1 MMRRV
6 NLERYA
12 VLGLV
17 GPGVLCG
24 IVLLLAWASREGAA
38 KAARTWLGA
47 LAVGAAWLF
56 GQAASFGGLPEFPP
70 LQSTDK
76 LFWLTAGAVGLA
88 CIDALLDDRR
98 AVRLLLRA
106 AFGFAVPWLL
116 LARALER
123 AETSQALATVLGLG
137 AALIL
142 GQIALSAW
150 AERRT
155 GSSVPLALAWVAA
168 LGAGALFQTGT
179 AKVAQFAGILVAVLC
194 AAAVVGRL
202 RPSFLLGAG
211 AAGVCAVLLA
221 SLWIV
226 GIWFSDLPPEVGV
239 LLALAAVAPALAD
252 LGPLAHLDG
261 ARGLLARLA
270 VATLF
275 AVPALVLAWIQK
287 TPPNP
292 YG

>member
-1 MMRRV
+1 V

-24 IVLLLAWASREGAA
+24 LVLLLAWASRESAA
-38 KAARTWLGA
+38 KAARGWLGA
-47 LAVGAAWLF
+47 LAVGSAWLF

-88 CIDALLDDRR
+88 CVDALFAQRR
-98 AVRLLLRA
+98 ALRLLLRG

-116 LARALER
+116 LERELERALER
-123 AETSQALATVLGLG
+123 ADTGAVLATVLGLG
-137 AALIL
+137 AALLL
-142 GQIALSAW
+142 GGIALSAW

-155 GSSVPLALAWVAA
+155 GSSVPLVLAWVTA

-202 RPSFLLGAG
+202 RPSFVLGAG

-221 SLWIV
+221 CLWIV
-226 GIWFSDLPPEVGV
+226 GVWFSDLPAAVGV
-239 LLALAAVAPALAD
+239 LLALAPVAPALAD
-252 LGPLAHLDG
+252 LGPLQRLEG
-261 ARGLLARLA
+261 ARGTLARLA
-270 VATLF
+270 LASLF
-275 AVPALVLAWIQK
+275 AVPALLLAWIQK
-287 TPPNP
+287 APPNP

>member
-1 MMRRV
+1 M

-24 IVLLLAWASREGAA
+24 LVLLLAWASREGAA
-38 KAARTWLGA
+38 KAARGWLGA
-47 LAVGAAWLF
+47 LAVGSAWLF

-88 CIDALLDDRR
+88 CVDAWLADRR
-98 AVRLLLRA
+98 ALRFALRA
-106 AFGFAVPWLL
+106 VFGFAVPWVL

-123 AETSQALATVLGLG
+123 EQTSQALTIVLGLG

-142 GQIALSAW
+142 GGMALSAW
-150 AERRT
+150 AERRA
-155 GSSVPLALAWVAA
+155 GSSVPLVLAWVTV

-202 RPSFLLGAG
+202 RPSFVLGAG
-211 AAGVCAVLLA
+211 AAGVCAVLSA
-221 SLWIV
+221 CLWIV
-226 GIWFSDLPPEVGV
+226 GVWFSDLPPEVGV
-239 LLALAAVAPALAD
+239 LLALAPVATALAD
-252 LGPLAHLDG
+252 LGPLQRLEG
-261 ARGLLARLA
+261 ARGLCARFALAS
-270 VATLF
+270 LF
-275 AVPALVLAWIQK
+275 ALPALLLAWIDK
-287 TPPNP
+287 PPSSP

>member
-1 MMRRV
+1 M

-12 VLGLV
+12 VLGLL
-17 GPGVLCG
+17 GPGILCG
-24 IVLLLAWASREGAA
+24 LVLLLAWASREGAA
-38 KAARTWLGA
+38 KAARGWLGA
-47 LAVGAAWLF
+47 LAVGSAWLF

-76 LFWLTAGAVGLA
+76 LFWLTVGAVGIA
-88 CIDALLDDRR
+88 CVDGLFAQRR
-98 AVRLLLRA
+98 ALRLLLRA

-116 LARALER
+116 LERALER
-123 AETSQALATVLGLG
+123 ADSTTALATVLGLG

-142 GQIALSAW
+142 GGLALSLW
-150 AERRT
+150 SERRA
-155 GSSVPLALAWVAA
+155 GSSVPLVLAWVTA

-202 RPSFLLGAG
+202 RPAFVLGAG

-221 SLWIV
+221 CLWIV
-226 GIWFSDLPPEVGV
+226 GVWFSDLPAEVGV
-239 LLALAAVAPALAD
+239 LLALAPIAPALAD
-252 LGPLAHLDG
+252 LGPLQRLEG

-270 VATLF
+270 LASLL
-275 AVPALVLAWIQK
+275 AVPALLLAWIQK
-287 TPPNP
+287 PPPNP

>member
-1 MMRRV
+1 V

-24 IVLLLAWASREGAA
+24 LVLLLAWASREGAA
-38 KAARTWLGA
+38 KAARGWLGA
-47 LAVGAAWLF
+47 LAVGSAWLF

-88 CIDALLDDRR
+88 CVDALFAERR
-98 AVRLLLRA
+98 ALRLLLRG

-116 LARALER
+116 LERALER
-123 AETSQALATVLGLG
+123 ADTAAALATVLGLG
-137 AALIL
+137 AALLL
-142 GQIALSAW
+142 GGIVLSAW
-150 AERRT
+150 AERRP
-155 GSSVPLALAWVAA
+155 GSSVPLVLAWVTA

-202 RPSFLLGAG
+202 RPSFVLGAG

-221 SLWIV
+221 CLWIV
-226 GIWFSDLPPEVGV
+226 GVWFSDLPAAVGV
-239 LLALAAVAPALAD
+239 LLAPGRVAPALAD
-252 LGPLAHLDG
+252 LGPLQRLEG
-261 ARGLLARLA
+261 ARGMLARLA
-270 VATLF
+270 LASLF
-275 AVPALVLAWIQK
+275 AVPALLLAWIQK
-287 TPPNP
+287 APPNP